1 MSTHQDWSTAAFD
14 LAPIAPQI
22 GPFSSRS
29 WLRSWWNQRGVGE
42 LMLADTGDSLLPLT
56 LDADR
61 LEFAGEA
68 DLTDYHSPLGRT
80 DVSALSKLVT
90 DLAPGTTLILDSLPE
105 QAAARVADA
114 LEAAGCVTATKQHT
128 VAAVLALP
136 DSFEAYLAGLAK
148 KERHELR
155 RKRRRF
161 DNELGAGT
169 VQRRTGPEAVSL
181 FARLHRLSAGDKGA
195 FMTEEMEAFFLALHE
210 DAGGVIDV
218 LVDGSGRP
226 ASAVFSFE
234 DATGFYLY
242 NSAFEPELRQH
253 SPGNVMLSHLI
264 EQAIAKKLQVFD
276 FLKGDEPYKYRLGAT
291 PRPLFVVTT
300 TVGRSS

>member
-1 MSTHQDWSTAAFD
+1 
-14 LAPIAPQI
+14 
-22 GPFSSRS
+22 
-29 WLRSWWNQRGVGE
+29 
-42 LMLADTGDSLLPLT
+42 
-56 LDADR
+56 
-61 LEFAGEA
+61 
-68 DLTDYHSPLGRT
+68 
-80 DVSALSKLVT
+80 
-90 DLAPGTTLILDSLPE
+90 
-105 QAAARVADA
+105 VAT
-114 LEAAGCVTATKQHT
+114 EQHT
-128 VAAVLALP
+128 VTAVLTLP
-136 DSFEAYLAGLAK
+136 DSFEDYLAGLAK

-161 DNELGAGT
+161 DNELGSGT
-169 VQRRTGPEAVSL
+169 VERRTGPEAVSL

-195 FMTEEMEAFFLALHE
+195 FMSAEMEKFFLALHQN
-210 DAGGVIDV
+210 AGGVVDV

-264 EQAIAKKLQVFD
+264 EKAIAKKLQVFD
-276 FLKGDEPYKYRLGAT
+276 FLKGDEAYKFRMGAT

-300 TVGRSS
+300 QTGSTS